1 MRSNHSGGF
10 TLIEVLLSG
19 LILFVTIASMT
30 SVYRGAILASE
41 KSENSLDMSAAMHAV
56 RRVVT
61 DNFRYGDFLGEPG
74 GQGSHGEIDYS
85 WSAEI
90 THKGTLLGSPDGST
104 SEREFSLWNVDIT
117 LNHGRAVRTYSFSEI
132 KW

>member
-74 GQGSHGEIDYS
+74 GQGSHGEIDYRLFQNYDYVPTVIKCLKNS
-85 WSAEI
+85 LFFKI
-90 THKGTLLGSPDGST
+90 TG
-104 SEREFSLWNVDIT
+104 
-117 LNHGRAVRTYSFSEI
+117 A
-132 KW
+132 